1 MKILEVY
8 LPYEELGLI
17 RMEKKTAFVRPC
29 FSIRGRDKYR
39 DTFFL
44 GQNCI
49 IRSSGDAP
57 VELPVQ
63 IDRVDCISSHAVTEA
78 DLLRC
83 AHRTMRDL
91 ELASQFQFRHEIEN
105 GSEFRHVRALMRRSH
120 ASWHEIESS
129 HCDDSSYMIVHF
141 TRANIE

>member
-1 MKILEVY
+1 MEILEGY
-8 LPYEELGLI
+8 LPYEEVGLI
-17 RMEKKTAFVRPC
+17 RMEKKTEFVSPC
-29 FSIRGRDKYR
+29 FSIGDKYR
-39 DTFFL
+39 DTCFL

-49 IRSSGDAP
+49 IRSSGNPP

-78 DLLRC
+78 DLLWC

-105 GSEFRHVRALMRRSH
+105 GSEFRPVRLRMRRFH
-120 ASWHEIESS
+120 LSWHEIESS
-129 HCDDSSYMIVHF
+129 YCDDSSYMIVHF